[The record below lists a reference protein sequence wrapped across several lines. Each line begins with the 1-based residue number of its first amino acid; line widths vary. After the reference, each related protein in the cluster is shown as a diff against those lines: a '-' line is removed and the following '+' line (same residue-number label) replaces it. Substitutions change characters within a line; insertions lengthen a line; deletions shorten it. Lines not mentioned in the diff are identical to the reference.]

1 MFQTMDETFIYS
13 KYVTGKN
20 FIGRHNEA
28 RVLANLLVQGENA
41 AIYEAPK
48 SGKMSL
54 LRQAFFN
61 LQSSGVNFRAC
72 MVSLLDIRSLR
83 DLTLRLASEVLR
95 CFCSSPDEF
104 SSAAAALLDGSRLY
118 FDEDSF
124 SSGGSA
130 VSAGGELDDNDM
142 LTVLR
147 LPYRA
152 AARMAGSRIFVVF
165 TEFQNVMLTED
176 GDRFCAL
183 LQQVFCSRG
192 VDDRNWAAYVFSGSA
207 VNAMHEI
214 FGQRKLFFRQVERV
228 KLEEIETREI
238 IEHINRSL
246 LTSGKVIDRD
256 LLLGT
261 CKLFRNNI
269 WYINHFAAICDSL
282 SKGYIMENTLT
293 AALESLISIH
303 EPRFIATMNDLT
315 TFQVNML
322 KAILCGHTRFT
333 SAEVI
338 EEFGLSS
345 SANVRRLKD
354 ALAKKEIVNFEAPGT
369 PELIDPLFEYWVRT
383 RYFGMK
389 I

>member
-1 MFQTMDETFIYS
+1 MDETFIYS

-28 RVLANLLVQGENA
+28 RALANLLAQGENA
-41 AIYEAPK
+41 AVYEPPK

-61 LQSSGVNFRAC
+61 MQSAGLNFRVC

-83 DLTLRLASEVLR
+83 DLVMRLGSEILRS
-95 CFCSSPDEF
+95 FCSSPDQLAE
-104 SSAAAALLDGSRLY
+104 AAGELLDGCAIG
-118 FDEDSF
+118 F
-124 SSGGSA
+124 SPERYATDGSI
-130 VSAGGELDDNDM
+130 L
-142 LTVLR
+142 
-147 LPYRA
+147 
-152 AARMAGSRIFVVF
+152 

-176 GDRFCAL
+176 GDLFCKL
-183 LQQVFCSRG
+183 LQEVFCNRS
-192 VDDRNWAAYVFSGSA
+192 VDDRNLAAYIFSGSA
-207 VNAMHEI
+207 VNAMHDI
-214 FGQRKLFFRQVERV
+214 FGMRKLFFRQVERIQ
-228 KLEEIETREI
+228 LGEIETREI
-238 IEHINRSL
+238 IDHINRSL

-293 AALESLISIH
+293 TALESLISVH

-315 TFQVNML
+315 TFQVSML
-322 KAILCGHTRFT
+322 KAILCGHTKFT
-333 SAEVI
+333 STEVI
-338 EEFGLSS
+338 DEFSLSS

-354 ALAKKEIVNFEAPGT
+354 ALAKKEIVNFETGGAP
-369 PELIDPLFEYWVRT
+369 EVMDPLFEYWVRT

>member
-1 MFQTMDETFIYS
+1 MDETFIYS

-28 RVLANLLVQGENA
+28 RALANLLAQGENA
-41 AIYEAPK
+41 AVYEPPK

-61 LQSSGVNFRAC
+61 MQSAGLNFRVC

-83 DLTLRLASEVLR
+83 DLVMRLGSEILRS
-95 CFCSSPDEF
+95 FCSSPDQLAE
-104 SSAAAALLDGSRLY
+104 ATGELLDGCAIG
-118 FDEDSF
+118 F
-124 SSGGSA
+124 SPERYATDGSILGA
-130 VSAGGELDDNDM
+130 DGEIGEADIVR
-142 LTVLR
+142 VLR

-152 AARMAGSRIFVVF
+152 AARTGGRIFVAF
-165 TEFQNVMLTED
+165 TEFQNVTLTED
-176 GDRFCAL
+176 GDLFCKL
-183 LQQVFCSRG
+183 LQEVFCNRS
-192 VDDRNWAAYVFSGSA
+192 VDDRNLAAYIFSGSA
-207 VNAMHEI
+207 VNAMHDI
-214 FGQRKLFFRQVERV
+214 FGMRKLFFRQVERIQ
-228 KLEEIETREI
+228 LGEIETREI
-238 IEHINRSL
+238 IDHINRSL

-293 AALESLISIH
+293 TALESLISIH

-315 TFQVNML
+315 TFQVSML
-322 KAILCGHTRFT
+322 KAILCGHTKFT
-333 SAEVI
+333 STEVI
-338 EEFGLSS
+338 DEFTLSS

-354 ALAKKEIVNFEAPGT
+354 ALAKKEIVNFETGGAP
-369 PELIDPLFEYWVRT
+369 EVMDPLFEYWVRT

>member
-1 MFQTMDETFIYS
+1 MDETFIYS

-28 RVLANLLVQGENA
+28 RALANLLAQGENA
-41 AIYEAPK
+41 AVYEPPK

-61 LQSSGVNFRAC
+61 MQSVGLNFRVC

-83 DLTLRLASEVLR
+83 DLVLRLGSEILR
-95 CFCSSPDEF
+95 SFCSSPDQLAE
-104 SSAAAALLDGSRLY
+104 AAVELLDGCAIG
-118 FDEDSF
+118 F
-124 SSGGSA
+124 SPESYATDGSILGA
-130 VSAGGELDDNDM
+130 DREIGEADIVR
-142 LTVLR
+142 VLR

-152 AARMAGSRIFVVF
+152 AARTGGRIFVAF

-176 GDRFCAL
+176 GDLFCKL
-183 LQQVFCSRG
+183 LQEVFCNRS
-192 VDDRNWAAYVFSGSA
+192 VDDRNLAAYIFSGSA

-214 FGQRKLFFRQVERV
+214 FGMRKLFFRQVERIQ
-228 KLEEIETREI
+228 LGEIETREI
-238 IEHINRSL
+238 IDHINRSL

-293 AALESLISIH
+293 AALESLISVH

-322 KAILCGHTRFT
+322 KAILCGRTKFT
-333 SAEVI
+333 STEVI

-354 ALAKKEIVNFEAPGT
+354 ALAKKEIVDFENQAAPRV
-369 PELIDPLFEYWVRT
+369 IDPLFEYWVRT

>member
-1 MFQTMDETFIYS
+1 MDETFIYS

-28 RVLANLLVQGENA
+28 RALANLLAQGENA
-41 AIYEAPK
+41 AVYEPPK

-61 LQSSGVNFRAC
+61 MQSAGLNFRVC

-83 DLTLRLASEVLR
+83 DLVLRLGSEILR
-95 CFCSSPDEF
+95 SFCSSPDQLAE
-104 SSAAAALLDGSRLY
+104 AAGELLDGCAIG
-118 FDEDSF
+118 F
-124 SSGGSA
+124 SPERYATDGSILDA
-130 VSAGGELDDNDM
+130 DREIGEADIVR
-142 LTVLR
+142 VLR

-152 AARMAGSRIFVVF
+152 AARTGGRIFVAF

-176 GDRFCAL
+176 GDLFCKL
-183 LQQVFCSRG
+183 LQEVFCNRS
-192 VDDRNWAAYVFSGSA
+192 VDDRNLAAYIFSGSA
-207 VNAMHEI
+207 VNAMHDI
-214 FGQRKLFFRQVERV
+214 FGMRKLFFRQVERIQ
-228 KLEEIETREI
+228 LGEIETREI
-238 IEHINRSL
+238 IDHINRSL

-293 AALESLISIH
+293 TALESLISVH

-315 TFQVNML
+315 TFQVSML
-322 KAILCGHTRFT
+322 KAILCGHTKFT
-333 SAEVI
+333 STEVI
-338 EEFGLSS
+338 DEFALSS

-354 ALAKKEIVNFEAPGT
+354 ALAKKEIVNFETGGAP
-369 PELIDPLFEYWVRT
+369 EVMDPLFEYWVRT

>member
-1 MFQTMDETFIYS
+1 MDETFIYS

-28 RVLANLLVQGENA
+28 RALANLLAQGENA
-41 AIYEAPK
+41 AVYEPPK

-61 LQSSGVNFRAC
+61 MQSAGLNFRVC

-83 DLTLRLASEVLR
+83 DLVMRLGSEILRS
-95 CFCSSPDEF
+95 FCSSPDQLAE
-104 SSAAAALLDGSRLY
+104 AAGELLDGCAIG
-118 FDEDSF
+118 F
-124 SSGGSA
+124 SPERYATDGSILDA
-130 VSAGGELDDNDM
+130 DREIGEADIVR
-142 LTVLR
+142 VLR

-152 AARMAGSRIFVVF
+152 AARTGGRIFVAF

-176 GDRFCAL
+176 GDLFCKL
-183 LQQVFCSRG
+183 LQEVFCNRS
-192 VDDRNWAAYVFSGSA
+192 VDDRNLAAYIFSGSA
-207 VNAMHEI
+207 VNAMHDI
-214 FGQRKLFFRQVERV
+214 FGMRKLFFRQVERIQ
-228 KLEEIETREI
+228 LGEIETREI
-238 IEHINRSL
+238 IDHINRSL

-293 AALESLISIH
+293 TALESLISVH

-315 TFQVNML
+315 TFQVSML
-322 KAILCGHTRFT
+322 KAILCGHTKFT
-333 SAEVI
+333 STEVI
-338 EEFGLSS
+338 DEFTLSS

-354 ALAKKEIVNFEAPGT
+354 ALAKKEIVNFETGGAP
-369 PELIDPLFEYWVRT
+369 EVMDPLFEYWVRT